1 MPIEYFHMGKGFIAV
16 DIPGSLLKGI
26 YEPPS
31 READKGPDELVSHSL
46 ECPIGGE
53 PISSQVS
60 RGDKVLLV
68 VDDVTRETPAR
79 AILPHITSQLED
91 SGVKDSDV
99 EVIFALGTHRYM
111 TPEEMRGKA
120 GQETAKRYPMLNHEW
135 MDEGELSDL
144 GTTRS
149 GTPIKVN
156 RRILESDWSIGI
168 GNIVAHRIAGY
179 TGGGKIVQPGLSGD
193 ETTGYTH
200 IMAGDLEG
208 EEILGVAENPVRR
221 EMEEI
226 AHKAGLKMI
235 TNTVLDGRARM
246 IGCYSGDPVDAHRK
260 GVETSDGIFAIPVDH
275 KADITVVDSHPADTN
290 MWQAVKAIQAGELA
304 TKPGGTIVLLSP
316 CWEGAS
322 SEHPELEKYGYR
334 PPDEARAMLEAG
346 ELKDLVTV
354 AAMIH
359 VGRILEKLRVI
370 VYTIG
375 ISRKQTEILG
385 FEYASSPKEAM
396 KLALEG
402 AGTSPEILA
411 FKRASEIVP
420 RLKRG

>member
-1 MPIEYFHMGKGFIAV
+1 LPIEYFHMGKGFIAV
-16 DIPGSLLKGI
+16 DIPGSLLTGV

-31 READKGPDELVSHSL
+31 REVHSTPDEIVSRSL
-46 ECPIGGE
+46 ERPIGCE
-53 PISSQVS
+53 PIASQIS

-68 VDDVTRETPAR
+68 VDDITRETPAA
-79 AILPHITSQLED
+79 AILPRISSQLEE
-91 SGVKDSDV
+91 SGVPDRDV

-111 TPEEMRGKA
+111 TPEEMRSKA
-120 GQETAKRYPMLNHEW
+120 GPQTAGRYRMSNHEW
-135 MDEGELSDL
+135 MDGGGLSEL
-144 GTTRS
+144 GTTGS
-149 GTPIKVN
+149 GVPITVN
-156 RRILESDWSIGI
+156 RKILESDWSIGI

-193 ETTGYTH
+193 QTTGYTH
-200 IMAGDLEG
+200 IMAGDLDG
-208 EEILGVAENPVRR
+208 EEILGMAENPVRR

-226 AHKAGLKMI
+226 ARKAGLKMI
-235 TNTVLDGRARM
+235 ANTVLDGRARM
-246 IGCYSGDPVDAHRK
+246 IGCYSGDLVDAHRR
-260 GVETSDGIFAIPVDH
+260 GVEASDQVFAIPIDH
-275 KADITVVDSHPADTN
+275 KADITLVDSHPADMN

-322 SEHPELEKYGYR
+322 MEHPELEKYGYR
-334 PPDEARAMLEAG
+334 PPDEARSMLEAG

-359 VGRILEKLRVI
+359 VGRILEKFRVI

-375 ISRKQTEILG
+375 IPKKQTEILG
-385 FEYASSPKEAM
+385 FEYASSPKEALKM
-396 KLALEG
+396 ALEG

-420 RLKRG
+420 RLRRG